1 MQLCSTTVVR
11 FAAVAMTPALLIAC
25 AGGVENADR
34 TDAHAEATEAL
45 ATIETA
51 PARETI
57 DAPTADAFWAI
68 DAIEGVDESWS
79 PVIAASNQPPSPA
92 VNIYG
97 ELPGNLGD
105 ISERPAEGQA
115 ENLQQVSFALEGSDF
130 DPVVSRDGSTLF
142 YASTQHSHT
151 ADIYRKATDGRAI
164 TQLTSNPANDVMP
177 AVSPDGSR
185 IAFASDR
192 SGSWDLFLMNADG
205 GQAVQLSSDASHELH
220 PTWSPDGSMIA
231 FCRLGEVSGKWEL
244 WVVEAN
250 NPGVRQFLGYGL
262 FPEWSP
268 VDDKIAFQK
277 SREQG
282 DRFFSV
288 WTVDFED
295 GGAKNPT
302 EIASSP
308 VAAVVNP
315 TWSPDGSF
323 LAFATIPNP
332 THEYGEAPR
341 FADIWITHLDGTG
354 RANLT
359 GGSFVNLSP
368 TWAGTNEVFFV
379 SNRSGRD
386 NIWSVRPLQA
396 MVASGR
402 SANEN
407 IAGVRDEHGPEDD
420 RGLAEVDP
428 DR

>member
-1 MQLCSTTVVR
+1 MQRSRNSVARFLAVSFVPFGVAAGCSSVLPAYSQAPAQPAGR
-11 FAAVAMTPALLIAC
+11 VADAPALEETTPAI
-25 AGGVENADR
+25 
-34 TDAHAEATEAL
+34 
-45 ATIETA
+45 
-51 PARETI
+51 PS
-57 DAPTADAFWAI
+57 PDAFWV
-68 DAIEGVDESWS
+68 IESAQPTEGLWQA
-79 PVIAASNQPPSPA
+79 PVTPSNRPSPA

-97 ELPGNLGD
+97 ELPGNLGE
-105 ISERPAEGQA
+105 ISSQPAEGQA
-115 ENLQQVSFALEGSDF
+115 ENLHQISFALEGSDF
-130 DPVVSRDGSTLF
+130 DPVVSRDGAMLV
-142 YASTQHSHT
+142 YASTQHSRT

-177 AVSPDGSR
+177 AISPDGSR
-185 IAFASDR
+185 VAFASDR
-192 SGSWDLFLMNADG
+192 AGSWDIYVMNNDG
-205 GQAVQLSSDASHELH
+205 GQAVQLSGDASHELH
-220 PTWSPDGSMIA
+220 PTWSPDGGHIA
-231 FCRLGEVSGKWEL
+231 YCRLGEVSGRWEL

-250 NPGVRQFLGYGL
+250 NPGVRSFLGYGL

-268 VDDKIAFQK
+268 AADKIAFQR

-282 DRFFSV
+282 DRYFSV
-288 WTVDFED
+288 WTIDFEN
-295 GGAKNPT
+295 GQAMNPT

-315 TWSPDGSF
+315 TWSPDGRF

-332 THEYGEAPR
+332 THQYGEAPR
-341 FADIWITHLDGTG
+341 YADIWITHLDGTG

-368 TWAGTNEVFFV
+368 TWAGTNEIFFV

-402 SANEN
+402 STNEN
-407 IAGVRDEHGPEDD
+407 FAGREQPGPQQNNA
-420 RGLAEVDP
+420 GLAEVDP